1 MGLNLTIL
9 QEAGRNTGIRGGV
22 MEQGKGPLILAV
34 DDTPS
39 DLDLFATILG
49 REGYNLALAKDGLQ
63 ALDMAA
69 KEKPDLILL
78 DILMP
83 GMGGLETCRR
93 LKADPATQDIPVI
106 FVTANSGS
114 DEVLAG
120 FEVGAVDYV
129 TKPFRIPELLA
140 RVHVQAELR
149 RVQREIRSL
158 HGILPTC
165 AHCKKIRDEKGIWH
179 SIESYISQ
187 HSEAHFSHG
196 ICPDCIPIYFPDAH
210 ADAQKPE

>member
-1 MGLNLTIL
+1 
-9 QEAGRNTGIRGGV
+9 
-22 MEQGKGPLILAV
+22 MEQTKGSLILAV

-39 DLDLFATILG
+39 DLELLAKILE
-49 REGYNLALAKDGLQ
+49 REGYNLALAKDGSQ
-63 ALDMAA
+63 ALDLAA

-78 DILMP
+78 DIFMP
-83 GMGGLETCRR
+83 GMDGIEICRR
-93 LKADPATQDIPVI
+93 LKADPAIQDIPVI
-106 FVTANSGS
+106 FVTSQSGS

-120 FEVGAVDYV
+120 FEAGAVDYV

-158 HGILPTC
+158 RGILPTC

-196 ICPDCIPIYFPDAH
+196 ICPDCISIYFPDAH
-210 ADAQKPE
+210 ADTKDPD

>member
-1 MGLNLTIL
+1 
-9 QEAGRNTGIRGGV
+9 
-22 MEQGKGPLILAV
+22 MEQAKGSLILAV

-39 DLDLFATILG
+39 DLVLYATILE
-49 REGYNLALAKDGLQ
+49 REGYVLALAQDGLQ
-63 ALDMAA
+63 ALAFA
-69 KEKPDLILL
+69 TKEKPDLILL
-78 DILMP
+78 DIFMP
-83 GMGGLETCRR
+83 GMDGIETCRR
-93 LKADPATQDIPVI
+93 LKADPATQDVPVI

-114 DEVLAG
+114 DDILAG
-120 FEVGAVDYV
+120 FEAGAVDYV

-149 RVQREIRSL
+149 RAQRELRTL

-165 AHCKKIRDEKGIWH
+165 AHCKKIRDEKGTWH

-196 ICPDCIPIYFPDAH
+196 ICPDCISIYFPDVPTETKGP
-210 ADAQKPE
+210 D